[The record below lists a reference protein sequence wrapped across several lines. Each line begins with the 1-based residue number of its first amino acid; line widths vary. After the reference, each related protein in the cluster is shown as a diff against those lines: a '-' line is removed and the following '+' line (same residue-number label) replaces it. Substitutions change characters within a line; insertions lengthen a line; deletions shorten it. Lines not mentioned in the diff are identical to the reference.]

1 MIKLLINK
9 NVIYEKH
16 SESTAAFANSATANT
31 QKTIDL
37 TMKRPIEIYAI
48 IINNPSTVTDLTVK
62 VFNKEVFGEDTKYAY
77 ITSFTVPKSQS
88 LTGTTI
94 DTYLVLVEGM
104 FIGGDVRL
112 VVSNNTALGASEG
125 FTSTFR
131 IREVV

>member
-16 SESTAAFANSATANT
+16 SESTAAFANSATADT

-77 ITSFTVPKSQS
+77 ITSFTVPKSQA

>member
-16 SESTAAFANSATANT
+16 SESTAVFANSATANT

>member
-1 MIKLLINK
+1 VIKLLINK